1 MTVNA
6 DELNATLTLNTQ
18 HKFFGDAKQL
28 RGLRPFA
35 RTKTRALILLLA
47 RVAAAQSDLCVI
59 TFVLHEE
66 PLAVSKI
73 AGIVIKLSFDLS

>member
-1 MTVNA
+1 MR
-6 DELNATLTLNTQ
+6 
-18 HKFFGDAKQL
+18 KKI

-35 RTKTRALILLLA
+35 RTKTRVLILLLA
-47 RVAAAQSDLCVI
+47 RVAAAQSDLFVI

-73 AGIVIKLSFDLS
+73 VCVCHKNCPFDLS